1 MSATLGVLGERLRRA
16 DTLVRSGRV
25 VRACGTLLEVSGLNL
40 AVGDLCR
47 LHREGWQLDAEV
59 VGLAPRTALLMPL
72 GDLQGLASDA
82 RVVALG
88 TGHSVGAGEALLG
101 RVIDADGVPCDGGGP
116 LALNERA
123 PLHADPPPP
132 MVRRPISAVM
142 STGVRAID
150 TLLTVG
156 EGQRI
161 GIFAAAGAGKTT
173 LLGMLARGTSADV
186 TIVALIGE
194 RGREVHPFVR
204 EQLKPAK
211 GNWIAVV
218 ATSDQSAIQRAR
230 ALSTATALAEYFR
243 ARGQRVLLLADSV
256 TRYAR
261 ALRDIGLAAG
271 EPPTR
276 RGFPPSVFSQ
286 LPRLLER
293 AGNDAHGSITAF
305 YTVLV
310 EDEQSVD
317 PVAEE
322 VRSILD
328 GHICLTRELAARQHY
343 PAIDVLASVS
353 RVMNDIVSDEH
364 AQAARA
370 ARTALARYRDVEVL
384 LQMGEYQHGAD
395 PSTDSALACVPRVNR
410 LLTQPEK
417 IVTDFEQSLL
427 DLRQASQANAG
438 VDPAPASDT

>member
-1 MSATLGVLGERLRRA
+1 MTTGLSALDERLRRA
-16 DTLVRSGRV
+16 DTLARSGRV
-25 VRACGTLLEVSGLNL
+25 VRACGTLLEVSGLNV

-88 TGHSVGAGEALLG
+88 TGHCVGAGEALLG
-101 RVIDADGVPCDGGGP
+101 RVIDADGVPCDGAGP
-116 LALNERA
+116 IVLNDRA
-123 PLHADPPPP
+123 ALHAAPPSP
-132 MVRRPISAVM
+132 MTRRPISEVM

-150 TLLTVG
+150 ALLTVG
-156 EGQRI
+156 EGQRV

-194 RGREVHPFVR
+194 RGREVDPFVR
-204 EQLKPAK
+204 EQLKPAE

-243 ARGQRVLLLADSV
+243 ARGRRVLLLADSV

-310 EDEQSVD
+310 EDEQSAD

-353 RVMNDIVSDEH
+353 RVMNDIVSDKH
-364 AQAARA
+364 MQAAGAARA
-370 ARTALARYRDVEVL
+370 VLARYREIEVL

-395 PSTDSALACVPRVNR
+395 PKADIALACAPRINRLLNQPEQIVTGFEQALFDLCEASQPMTSTDSSP
-410 LLTQPEK
+410 PP
-417 IVTDFEQSLL
+417 
-427 DLRQASQANAG
+427 G
-438 VDPAPASDT
+438 P